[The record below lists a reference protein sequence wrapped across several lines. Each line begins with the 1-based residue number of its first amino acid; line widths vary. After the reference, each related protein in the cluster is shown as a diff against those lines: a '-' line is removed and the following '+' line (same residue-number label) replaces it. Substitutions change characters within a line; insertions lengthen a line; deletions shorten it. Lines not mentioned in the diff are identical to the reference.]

1 MKNTE
6 LLEKIKQSNLEDSSF
21 EEEADRKSWTLGA
34 IIGVALAII
43 AFLLEL
49 ILWGEYNFG
58 IFTVISAVFSFKFL
72 AEYKFSKSREALVY
86 GILFFIVF
94 VAVAVCY
101 CLSLCY
107 GWV

>member
-6 LLEKIKQSNLEDSSF
+6 LLEKIQQSNLEDSSF
-21 EEEADRKSWTLGA
+21 EAEAGRKSWTFGA

-58 IFTVISAVFSFKFL
+58 IFIVITAIFAFKFL
-72 AEYKFSKSREALVY
+72 AEYKFSNSKRALAY
-86 GILFFIVF
+86 GISFLTIF
-94 VAVAVCY
+94 VAVTVCY